1 MEMMAILLALLIP
14 YIMVKVQPE
23 GFITQMIFAFSLI
36 LNGMGAFITGITIST
51 NLLFEPM
58 LMPLAQSCRDV
69 CSWTLVEPASA
80 AALPFLIVMCL
91 GGVGMLYTA
100 ITDKRYEQRSVSF

>member
-14 YIMVKVQPE
+14 YIMVKIQPE

-36 LNGMGAFITGITIST
+36 LNGLVAFITGISVST
-51 NLLFEPM
+51 DLLFRPM
-58 LMPLAQSCRDV
+58 LMPGAQACTDL
-69 CSWTLVEPASA
+69 CSWILVEPGSA

-100 ITDKRYEQRSVSF
+100 ITDKRYEARSLSF